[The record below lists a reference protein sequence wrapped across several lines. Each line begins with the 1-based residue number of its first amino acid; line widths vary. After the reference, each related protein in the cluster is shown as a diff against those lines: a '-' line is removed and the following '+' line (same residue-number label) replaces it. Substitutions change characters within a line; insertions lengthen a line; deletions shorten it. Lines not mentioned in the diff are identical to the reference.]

1 MFLDNSRY
9 AGIARETVR
18 TSDGRDVVAVRLR
31 RIPPSNGTPY
41 TVVGTD
47 RLDILAYRRYGDAT
61 RYWHIAD
68 ANSELEAEALTR
80 APGRTIKVPGQ

>member
-9 AGIARETVR
+9 AGIAQETVR

-31 RIPPSNGTPY
+31 RLPLTSGTPY
-41 TVVGTD
+41 MVVGTD
-47 RLDILAYRRYGDAT
+47 RLDILAHRRYGDTT

-68 ANSELEAEALTR
+68 ANSELEAAALTR
-80 APGRTIKVPGQ
+80 SPGRVIRVPVQ